1 MKFKLVLTQQ
11 RLIALAA
18 AFLVVFYNQTFFRK
32 VFDVYG
38 LAEPNIYFVCS
49 LAVFLFAAIVA
60 LLTLVSSKYTTKP
73 ILAVILVLAAL
84 ASYFM
89 DSYGAIIDES
99 MLQNAIET
107 DTAEVMD
114 LFSLR
119 FLLYFIL
126 LGLIPAILVL
136 KAPMAYP
143 SLRRGVIGKSIT
155 IAMSLVIIGAVMLAF
170 GDSYASFIREHKQIR
185 YYTNPLAFIYA
196 TIKYAKGF
204 AANDEPLSLQTIGED
219 AAIPLTDIDRE
230 LVVMVVGET
239 ARADRFS
246 LNGYSR
252 ITNPLL
258 EKENVVSFGDFYSC
272 GTSTSI
278 SVPCMFSNLGRDDY
292 TKSKASGTEN
302 ALDVLKHAGVN
313 ILWRDNNSSSKGVA
327 DRVTYEDFK
336 SSKTNPDCDAEC
348 RDAGMLSGL
357 QDYIDS
363 TKSGDILIVL
373 HQMGNHGP
381 AYYKRYPKSFEI
393 FKPTCNT
400 NQLES
405 CSAEEINNSYDNVI
419 LYTDYFLSEVIRL
432 LKANAAAFEPALLYV
447 SDHGESLGDNGLY
460 LHGLP
465 YPLAP
470 DEQKHVAALMWFGD
484 SFHIDVAAIRKKATQ
499 RFTHGNIFH
508 TLLGIMEVET
518 RVYDQTK
525 DILSGNE

>member
-1 MKFKLVLTQQ
+1 MKFKFVLTQQ
-11 RLIALAA
+11 RLIALTAV
-18 AFLVVFYNQTFFRK
+18 FLVAFYNQTFFRK
-32 VFDVYG
+32 VFEIYG
-38 LAEPNIYFVCS
+38 LAEQNIYFICS

-60 LLTLVSSKYTTKP
+60 LITLVSSKYTTKP
-73 ILAVILVLAAL
+73 ILAVLLVLAAL

-89 DSYGAIIDES
+89 DSYGAIIDEG
-99 MLQNAIET
+99 MLQNAVET
-107 DTAEVMD
+107 DAAEVMD

-119 FLLYFIL
+119 FVLYFL
-126 LGLIPAILVL
+126 VLGLMPAMLIL
-136 KAPMAYP
+136 KAPVAYP
-143 SLRRGVIGKSIT
+143 PLWRSVIGKLIT
-155 IAMSLVIIGAVMLAF
+155 IAMLLVFLGALMLAF

-185 YYTNPLAFIYA
+185 YYTNPLTFIYA
-196 TIKYAKGF
+196 STKYVKGL
-204 AANDEPLSLQTIGED
+204 AVKDELLSLQPIGED

-230 LVVMVVGET
+230 LIIMVVGET

-246 LNGYSR
+246 LNGYAR
-252 ITNPLL
+252 KTNPLL
-258 EKENVVSFGDFYSC
+258 EKQNVVSFGNFYSC

-278 SVPCMFSNLGRDDY
+278 SVPCMFSNLGRDDF
-292 TKSKASGTEN
+292 TKSKANGAEN

-327 DRVTYEDFK
+327 DRITYEDFK
-336 SSKTNPDCDAEC
+336 SSRTNPDCDAEC

-363 TKSGDILIVL
+363 INSGDILIVL

-381 AYYKRYPKSFEI
+381 AYYKRYPKSFDI

-432 LKANAAAFEPALLYV
+432 LKANTAAFEPALLYV

-465 YPLAP
+465 YRLAP

-484 SFHIDVAAIRKKATQ
+484 SFHVDVSAIRKKAMQ
-499 RFTHGNIFH
+499 RFTHDNIFH
-508 TLLGIMEVET
+508 TLLGVMEVET
-518 RVYDQTK
+518 QVYDKEK
-525 DILSGNE
+525 DILSGHE